1 LSGATGST
9 PAAPVPSGHPSM
21 GRLIGR
27 RLLFLLPVLFGILVA
42 VFVTMRIIP
51 GDPARLVAG
60 PDAGPEELAAIR
72 HQFGLDQPLH
82 VQFERYLLDVLRG
95 EFGQSLKTQR
105 PVLDEI
111 VPRLWNTALLA
122 VLSTLF
128 AAALGLLAGIVAA
141 ARRNSA
147 FDHMTMAV
155 AMLGVST
162 PSFYLGI
169 VLIVVFAVML
179 RLFPAGGS
187 GGLIHLILPAVTLG
201 ASTLGIVARMTRASM
216 IDVLDEDYIRTA
228 RAKGV
233 RERVIV
239 ARHALRNALLPVI
252 AVVALQFGFVLAGSV
267 LVETVFSFPGI
278 GWLIVE
284 SISMRDFPVVQG
296 SILLVT
302 FVSVLV
308 NLAADILY
316 GYADPRIKY

>member
-1 LSGATGST
+1 
-9 PAAPVPSGHPSM
+9 M

-42 VFVTMRIIP
+42 VFVTMRIVP

-60 PDAGPEELAAIR
+60 PDAGPEELATIR
-72 HQFGLDQPLH
+72 QQFGLDQPLH
-82 VQFERYLLDVLRG
+82 VQFAHYLLDIVRG
-95 EFGQSLKTQR
+95 EFGRSLKTQR

-111 VPRLWNTALLA
+111 VPRLGNTALLA

-128 AAALGLLAGIVAA
+128 AVAVGLLAGIVAA
-141 ARRNSA
+141 ARRNST
-147 FDHMTMAV
+147 FDHATMVV
-155 AMLGVST
+155 AMIGVST

-187 GGLIHLILPAVTLG
+187 GGVAHLVLPAVTLG

-233 RERVIV
+233 RERLIV

-296 SILLVT
+296 AILLVT

-316 GYADPRIKY
+316 GYADPRVKY

>member
-1 LSGATGST
+1 
-9 PAAPVPSGHPSM
+9 
-21 GRLIGR
+21 
-27 RLLFLLPVLFGILVA
+27 VLFGILVA
-42 VFVTMRIIP
+42 VFVTMRIVP

-60 PDAGPEELAAIR
+60 PDAGPEELAAMR
-72 HQFGLDQPLH
+72 QQFGLDQPLH
-82 VQFERYLLDVLRG
+82 IQFARYLRDILRG
-95 EFGQSLKTQR
+95 EFGRSLKTQR

-111 VPRLWNTALLA
+111 VPRLGNTALLA

-128 AAALGLLAGIVAA
+128 AVVVGLLAGIVAA
-141 ARRNSA
+141 ARRNST
-147 FDHMTMAV
+147 FDHATMVV
-155 AMLGVST
+155 AMMGVST

-187 GGLIHLILPAVTLG
+187 GGVAHLVLPAVTLG

-233 RERVIV
+233 QERLIV

-308 NLAADILY
+308 NLAADVLY

>member
-1 LSGATGST
+1 
-9 PAAPVPSGHPSM
+9 M

-27 RLLFLLPVLFGILVA
+27 RLLFLLPVLFGILLA
-42 VFVTMRIIP
+42 VFVTMRIVP

-60 PDAGPEELAAIR
+60 PDAGPEELATIR
-72 HQFGLDQPLH
+72 QQFGLDQPLH
-82 VQFERYLLDVLRG
+82 VQFERYLLDILRG
-95 EFGQSLKTQR
+95 EFGRSLKTQR

-111 VPRLWNTALLA
+111 VPRLGNTALLA

-128 AAALGLLAGIVAA
+128 AVIVGLLAGIVAA

-147 FDHMTMAV
+147 FDHATMVV

-187 GGLIHLILPAVTLG
+187 GGVAHLVLPAVTLG

-216 IDVLDEDYIRTA
+216 IEVLDEDYIRTA

-233 RERVIV
+233 RERLIV

-316 GYADPRIKY
+316 GYADPRVKY

>member
-1 LSGATGST
+1 MA
-9 PAAPVPSGHPSM
+9 
-21 GRLIGR
+21 RLIGR

-42 VFVTMRIIP
+42 VFVTMRIVP

-60 PDAGPEELAAIR
+60 PDAGPEELATIR

-82 VQFERYLLDVLRG
+82 VQFERYLIDVLRG
-95 EFGQSLKTQR
+95 EFGRSLKTQR

-111 VPRLWNTALLA
+111 GPRLWNTALLA

-128 AAALGLLAGIVAA
+128 AAAFGLLAGIVAA
-141 ARRNSA
+141 ARRNST
-147 FDHMTMAV
+147 FDHATMVV
-155 AMLGVST
+155 AMVGVST

-187 GGLIHLILPAVTLG
+187 GGLVHFILPAVTLG

-216 IDVLDEDYIRTA
+216 IDVLNEDYIRTA

-239 ARHALRNALLPVI
+239 LRHALRNALLPII

-284 SISMRDFPVVQG
+284 SISMRDYPVVQS

-308 NLAADILY
+308 NLVADILY

>member
-1 LSGATGST
+1 VA
-9 PAAPVPSGHPSM
+9 H
-21 GRLIGR
+21 
-27 RLLFLLPVLFGILVA
+27 LV
-42 VFVTMRIIP
+42 
-51 GDPARLVAG
+51 
-60 PDAGPEELAAIR
+60 
-72 HQFGLDQPLH
+72 
-82 VQFERYLLDVLRG
+82 
-95 EFGQSLKTQR
+95 
-105 PVLDEI
+105 
-111 VPRLWNTALLA
+111 
-122 VLSTLF
+122 
-128 AAALGLLAGIVAA
+128 
-141 ARRNSA
+141 
-147 FDHMTMAV
+147 
-155 AMLGVST
+155 
-162 PSFYLGI
+162 
-169 VLIVVFAVML
+169 
-179 RLFPAGGS
+179 
-187 GGLIHLILPAVTLG
+187 LPAVTLG

-233 RERVIV
+233 QERLIV

-308 NLAADILY
+308 NLAADVLY

>member
-1 LSGATGST
+1 
-9 PAAPVPSGHPSM
+9 M

-27 RLLFLLPVLFGILVA
+27 RLLFLLPVLFGILLA
-42 VFVTMRIIP
+42 VFVTMRIVP

-60 PDAGPEELAAIR
+60 PDAGPEELATIR
-72 HQFGLDQPLH
+72 QQFGLDRPLH
-82 VQFERYLLDVLRG
+82 VQFERYVLDILRG
-95 EFGQSLKTQR
+95 EFGRSLKTQR

-111 VPRLWNTALLA
+111 VPRLGNTALLA

-128 AAALGLLAGIVAA
+128 AVIVGLLAGIVAA

-147 FDHMTMAV
+147 FDHATMVV

-187 GGLIHLILPAVTLG
+187 GGLAHLVLPAVTLG

-233 RERVIV
+233 RERLIV

-316 GYADPRIKY
+316 GYADPRVKY

>member
-1 LSGATGST
+1 
-9 PAAPVPSGHPSM
+9 
-21 GRLIGR
+21 
-27 RLLFLLPVLFGILVA
+27 VA
-42 VFVTMRIIP
+42 VFVTMRIVP

-141 ARRNSA
+141 ARRNST

>member
-1 LSGATGST
+1 
-9 PAAPVPSGHPSM
+9 M

-27 RLLFLLPVLFGILVA
+27 RLLFLLPVLFGILLA
-42 VFVTMRIIP
+42 VFVTMRIVP

-60 PDAGPEELAAIR
+60 PDAGPEELATIR
-72 HQFGLDQPLH
+72 QQFGLDRPLH
-82 VQFERYLLDVLRG
+82 VQFERYVLDILRG
-95 EFGQSLKTQR
+95 EFGRSLKTQR

-111 VPRLWNTALLA
+111 VPRLGNTALLA

-128 AAALGLLAGIVAA
+128 AVIVGLLAGIVAA

-147 FDHMTMAV
+147 FDHATMVV

-187 GGLIHLILPAVTLG
+187 GGLAHLVLPAVTLG

-233 RERVIV
+233 RERLIV
-239 ARHALRNALLPVI
+239 ARHALRNELLPVI

-302 FVSVLV
+302 FVSVVV

-316 GYADPRIKY
+316 GYADPRVKY

>member
-1 LSGATGST
+1 
-9 PAAPVPSGHPSM
+9 M

-42 VFVTMRIIP
+42 VFVTMRIVP

-60 PDAGPEELAAIR
+60 PDAGPEELATIR

-95 EFGQSLKTQR
+95 EFGRSLKTQR

-111 VPRLWNTALLA
+111 RPRLWNTALLA

-128 AAALGLLAGIVAA
+128 AAAFGLLAGIVAA
-141 ARRNSA
+141 ARRHSM
-147 FDHMTMAV
+147 FDHATMVV
-155 AMLGVST
+155 AMMGVST

-169 VLIVVFAVML
+169 VLIVVFAVLL

-187 GGLIHLILPAVTLG
+187 GGLVHLVLPAVTLG

-216 IDVLDEDYIRTA
+216 IEVLEEDYIRTA

-239 ARHALRNALLPVI
+239 VRHALRNALLPII

-308 NLAADILY
+308 NLVADILY
-316 GYADPRIKY
+316 GYADPRVKY

>member
-1 LSGATGST
+1 
-9 PAAPVPSGHPSM
+9 M

-239 ARHALRNALLPVI
+239 VRHALRNALLPII

>member
-1 LSGATGST
+1 
-9 PAAPVPSGHPSM
+9 M

-27 RLLFLLPVLFGILVA
+27 RLLFLLPVLFGILLA
-42 VFVTMRIIP
+42 VFVTMRIVP

-60 PDAGPEELAAIR
+60 PDAGPEELATIR
-72 HQFGLDQPLH
+72 QQFGLDRPLH
-82 VQFERYLLDVLRG
+82 VQFERYVLDILRG
-95 EFGQSLKTQR
+95 EFGRSLKTQR

-111 VPRLWNTALLA
+111 VPRLGNTALLA

-128 AAALGLLAGIVAA
+128 AVIVGLLAGIVAA

-147 FDHMTMAV
+147 FDHATMVV

-187 GGLIHLILPAVTLG
+187 GGLAHLVLPAVTLG

-233 RERVIV
+233 RERLIV

-284 SISMRDFPVVQG
+284 SISMRDLPVVQG

-316 GYADPRIKY
+316 GYADPRVKY

>member
-1 LSGATGST
+1 
-9 PAAPVPSGHPSM
+9 M

-128 AAALGLLAGIVAA
+128 AAAFGLLAGIVAA

-228 RAKGV
+228 RAKGA

-316 GYADPRIKY
+316 GYADPRIRY

>member
-1 LSGATGST
+1 
-9 PAAPVPSGHPSM
+9 
-21 GRLIGR
+21 
-27 RLLFLLPVLFGILVA
+27 
-42 VFVTMRIIP
+42 MRIVP

-60 PDAGPEELAAIR
+60 PDAGPEELATIR
-72 HQFGLDQPLH
+72 QQFGLDRPLH
-82 VQFERYLLDVLRG
+82 VQFERYVLDILRG
-95 EFGQSLKTQR
+95 EFGRSLKTQR

-111 VPRLWNTALLA
+111 VPRLGNTALLA

-128 AAALGLLAGIVAA
+128 AVIVGLLAGIVAA

-147 FDHMTMAV
+147 FDHATMVV

-187 GGLIHLILPAVTLG
+187 GGLAHLVLPAVTLG

-233 RERVIV
+233 RERLIV

-302 FVSVLV
+302 FVSVVV

-316 GYADPRIKY
+316 GYADPRVKY

>member
-1 LSGATGST
+1 
-9 PAAPVPSGHPSM
+9 M

-42 VFVTMRIIP
+42 VFVTMRIVP

-141 ARRNSA
+141 ARRNST
-147 FDHMTMAV
+147 FDHLTMAV

>member
-1 LSGATGST
+1 
-9 PAAPVPSGHPSM
+9 M

-27 RLLFLLPVLFGILVA
+27 RLLFLLPVLFGILLA
-42 VFVTMRIIP
+42 VFVTMRIVP

-60 PDAGPEELAAIR
+60 PDAGPEELATIR

-82 VQFERYLLDVLRG
+82 VQFERYLVDILRG

-111 VPRLWNTALLA
+111 VPRLANTALLA

-128 AAALGLLAGIVAA
+128 AAGLGLLAGIVAA

-147 FDHMTMAV
+147 FDHATMVV

-187 GGLIHLILPAVTLG
+187 GGLVHLILPAVTLG

-284 SISMRDFPVVQG
+284 SISMRDYPVVQG

-308 NLAADILY
+308 NLVADLLY
-316 GYADPRIKY
+316 GYADPRVKY

>member
-1 LSGATGST
+1 
-9 PAAPVPSGHPSM
+9 M

-82 VQFERYLLDVLRG
+82 VQFERYLLDILRG

-187 GGLIHLILPAVTLG
+187 GGLIHLVLPAVTLG

>member
-1 LSGATGST
+1 
-9 PAAPVPSGHPSM
+9 M

-27 RLLFLLPVLFGILVA
+27 RLLFLLPVLFGILLA
-42 VFVTMRIIP
+42 VFVTMRIVP

-60 PDAGPEELAAIR
+60 PDAGPEELATIR
-72 HQFGLDQPLH
+72 QQFGLDRPLH
-82 VQFERYLLDVLRG
+82 IQFERYLLDIVRG
-95 EFGQSLKTQR
+95 EFGRSLKTQR

-111 VPRLWNTALLA
+111 VPRLGHTALLA

-128 AAALGLLAGIVAA
+128 AVIVGLLAGIVAA
-141 ARRNSA
+141 ARRNST
-147 FDHMTMAV
+147 FDHATMVV

-187 GGLIHLILPAVTLG
+187 GGVAHLVLPAVTLG

-216 IDVLDEDYIRTA
+216 IEVLDEDYIRTA

-233 RERVIV
+233 RECLIV
-239 ARHALRNALLPVI
+239 ARHALRNALLPII

-284 SISMRDFPVVQG
+284 SISMRDLPVVQG

-316 GYADPRIKY
+316 GYADPRVKY

>member
-1 LSGATGST
+1 
-9 PAAPVPSGHPSM
+9 
-21 GRLIGR
+21 
-27 RLLFLLPVLFGILVA
+27 VLFGILLA
-42 VFVTMRIIP
+42 VFVTMRIVP

-60 PDAGPEELAAIR
+60 PDAGPEELATIR
-72 HQFGLDQPLH
+72 QQFGLDRPLH
-82 VQFERYLLDVLRG
+82 VQFERYVLDILRG
-95 EFGQSLKTQR
+95 EFGRSLKTQR

-111 VPRLWNTALLA
+111 VPRLGNTALLA

-128 AAALGLLAGIVAA
+128 AVIVGLLAGIVAA

-147 FDHMTMAV
+147 FDHATMVV

-187 GGLIHLILPAVTLG
+187 GGLAHLVLPAVTLG

-233 RERVIV
+233 RERLIV

-316 GYADPRIKY
+316 GYADPRVKY

>member
-1 LSGATGST
+1 
-9 PAAPVPSGHPSM
+9 M

-27 RLLFLLPVLFGILVA
+27 RLLFLLPVLFGILLA
-42 VFVTMRIIP
+42 VFVTMRIVP

-60 PDAGPEELAAIR
+60 PDAGPEELAAMR
-72 HQFGLDQPLH
+72 QQFGLDQPLH
-82 VQFERYLLDVLRG
+82 IQFARYLRDVLRG
-95 EFGQSLKTQR
+95 EFGRSLKTQR
-105 PVLDEI
+105 PVIDEI
-111 VPRLWNTALLA
+111 RPRLVNTVILA
-122 VLSTLF
+122 VLSTAF
-128 AAALGLLAGIVAA
+128 ATVLGLGAGVVAA
-141 ARRNSA
+141 ARRHTR
-147 FDHMTMAV
+147 FDHATMV
-155 AMLGVST
+155 IAMLGVST
-162 PSFYLGI
+162 PPFYLGI

-179 RLFPAGGS
+179 RWLPSGGS
-187 GGLIHLILPAVTLG
+187 GGLAHLILPAVTLG
-201 ASTLGIVARMTRASM
+201 ASTLGIVARMTRTTM
-216 IDVLDEDYIRTA
+216 LEVLGEDYVRTA

-233 RERVIV
+233 AERGVV

-267 LVETVFSFPGI
+267 LVETVFSYPGI